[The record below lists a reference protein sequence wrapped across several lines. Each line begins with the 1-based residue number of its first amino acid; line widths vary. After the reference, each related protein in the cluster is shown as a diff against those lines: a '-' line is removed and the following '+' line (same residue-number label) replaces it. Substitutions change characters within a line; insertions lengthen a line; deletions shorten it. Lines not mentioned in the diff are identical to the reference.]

1 MNPLLTMA
9 YPSSLL
15 PPLLPPLLPFP
26 VRYGY
31 VGEITGVRTEAI
43 RQAVNSGYV
52 PVVLPLAET
61 AEGQI
66 LNINA
71 DVAAREIAL
80 NMKPL
85 KTIFI
90 NAKGG
95 WVEPD
100 GTKVRNGRRR

>member
-1 MNPLLTMA
+1 
-9 YPSSLL
+9 
-15 PPLLPPLLPFP
+15 
-26 VRYGY
+26 
-31 VGEITGVRTEAI
+31 
-43 RQAVNSGYV
+43 
-52 PVVLPLAET
+52 VVLPLAET

-100 GTKVRNGRRR
+100 GTKVRTSLYI